1 MLRENLHKFLTYRYG
16 DTFTHLLIG
25 AGMLF
30 LLNTIFNYSTKNALN
45 KVTLIAGIMF
55 IISGILYKEL
65 VYVKDKE
72 KRK

>member
-1 MLRENLHKFLTYRYG
+1 MWREKLHKFLTYRYG
-16 DTFTHLLIG
+16 DTLTHLLVG

-30 LLNTIFNYSTKNALN
+30 LLNTIFDYSTKDLLN

-65 VYVKDKE
+65 IYDKGKE
-72 KRK
+72 KGL